1 MKITLHTSSVVQLS
15 KTIKNKVINELPTWE
30 KGEDKNGYTLY
41 YHSTKSDQWKEDL
54 FIKPFKNVK
63 GNRLNFYITRLDG
76 QKLNFEPSF
85 GYLMGRFVEI
95 LIVHFSDQFE
105 KLEIS

>member
-1 MKITLHTSSVVQLS
+1 MKITLHTSSVDQLS
-15 KTIKNKVINELPTWE
+15 KTIKNKILNELPTWG
-30 KGEDKNGYTLY
+30 KREDTDGYTLY
-41 YHSTKSDQWKEDL
+41 YHSTKSGQWEEDL
-54 FIKPFKNVK
+54 FIKPFQNVER
-63 GNRLNFYITRLDG
+63 NRLNFYITKLDG
-76 QKLNFEPSF
+76 HKIDFEPSF